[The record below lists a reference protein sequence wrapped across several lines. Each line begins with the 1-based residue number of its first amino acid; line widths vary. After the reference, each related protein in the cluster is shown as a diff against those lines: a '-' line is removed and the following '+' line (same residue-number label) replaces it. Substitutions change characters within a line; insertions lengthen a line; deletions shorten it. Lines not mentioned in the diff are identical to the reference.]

1 MPLVCSLLLQEAE
14 LTSLEAKV
22 EAMAGGEPRLRAVEA
37 RLEGMEERLS
47 SLVRGASAEGGLVCE
62 EEVAQVHSAL
72 SGQLMALLDG
82 LGGMTSPSAPS
93 KAAAG
98 GNE

>member
-1 MPLVCSLLLQEAE
+1 MQS
-14 LTSLEAKV
+14 K
-22 EAMAGGEPRLRAVEA
+22 RR
-37 RLEGMEERLS
+37 
-47 SLVRGASAEGGLVCE
+47 CE

-82 LGGMTSPSAPS
+82 LGGMASPSAPS